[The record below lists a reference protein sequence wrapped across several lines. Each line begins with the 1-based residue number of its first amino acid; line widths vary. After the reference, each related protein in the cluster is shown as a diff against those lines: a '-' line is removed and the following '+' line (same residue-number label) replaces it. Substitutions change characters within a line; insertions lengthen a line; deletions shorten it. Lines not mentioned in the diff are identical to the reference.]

1 MEFPPSE
8 TVAIPPRESGVG
20 NYIVGDKMLCA
31 QQSIPTK
38 YFTLAVISPFS
49 SNVSVLRERIIVR
62 NADKIC
68 KRTREKCANLRA
80 SSPFGN
86 IVKSCAHTEA
96 RAAHE
101 RGSPSRLRHSF
112 ASSRG
117 SPRMAKWN
125 RDLLAG

>member
-49 SNVSVLRERIIVR
+49 SNVSVLRERIIAR

-68 KRTREKCANLRA
+68 KRTREKMCEPASKLSVWKYREKLRT
-80 SSPFGN
+80 
-86 IVKSCAHTEA
+86 H
-96 RAAHE
+96 
-101 RGSPSRLRHSF
+101 
-112 ASSRG
+112 
-117 SPRMAKWN
+117 
-125 RDLLAG
+125 